1 MGLLSFLF
9 NNNKKPKPDL
19 DMLPDAVLVVAPN
32 GEITDY
38 NEKASKIFTSETIVN
53 SELLDLFDG
62 GYNMVCDLVKTGAS
76 AVVRSRMNEDEQF
89 FEISAASYGEK
100 GDIIVGVRD
109 VSGSQKILNKLI
121 FEHEYV
127 NKVTKEKNSFLSK
140 IAGELTSPLHSIN
153 GFSQALLEGLGGE
166 ISEKQEKYLKIIN
179 KNSAQLLDLISK
191 IIDYSKVESG
201 IFDYEFKN
209 FDFVDLIS
217 KIFNDYRTKAE
228 EKGLVLT
235 VDLNNLLK
243 RNCFNDEN
251 LVKTAITLILDN
263 AIASTQNG
271 GVKIEASSP
280 DLEFLEI
287 AGFPIAESAND
298 KSYLMI
304 KITDSGTGLVDNEKD
319 TIFNPYIDVEKAIA
333 RKSLARN
340 VAMGLVYNL
349 IRLAKG
355 KIWVETESLKGTSY
369 TFVVPSERL
378 EV

>member
-1 MGLLSFLF
+1 MSFLSFLF
-9 NNNKKPKPDL
+9 SNKKKKPDL
-19 DMLPDAVLVVAPN
+19 DTLPDAVLVVAPN
-32 GEITDY
+32 GEIIDY

-53 SELLDLFDG
+53 SDLLDLFDG
-62 GYNMVCDLVKTGAS
+62 GYNMVCDLVQTGAS
-76 AVVRSRMNEDEQF
+76 AIVRSRVNEDEQF
-89 FEISAASYGEK
+89 FEISAANFDENA
-100 GDIIVGVRD
+100 DIIIAVRD
-109 VSGSQKILNKLI
+109 VSSNQKMLNKLI

-127 NKVTKEKNSFLSK
+127 NKITKEKNSFLAK
-140 IAGELTSPLHSIN
+140 ISGELTSPLHSIN

-166 ISEKQEKYLKIIN
+166 VSEKQEKYLTIIN
-179 KNSAQLLDLISK
+179 KNSFRLFDLITK

-201 IFDYEFKN
+201 IYDYEFKN
-209 FDFVDLIS
+209 FDFVTLITN
-217 KIFNDYRTKAE
+217 IFNDYKPKAE
-228 EKGLVLT
+228 EKGLALT

-251 LVKTAITLILDN
+251 IIKTAITLLLDN

-271 GVKIEASSP
+271 SIKIEVSSP

-287 AGFPIAESAND
+287 AGFPLAHDAND
-298 KSYLMI
+298 KSYMMI
-304 KITDSGTGLVDNEKD
+304 KITDSGTGLIENEKD
-319 TIFNPYIDVEKAIA
+319 TIFNPYVDVEKAIA

-355 KIWVETESLKGTSY
+355 KIWVESESLKGTSF

-378 EV
+378 DV

>member
-9 NNNKKPKPDL
+9 NNKKPKPDL

-62 GYNMVCDLVKTGAS
+62 GYNMVCDLVKTGAG
-76 AVVRSRMNEDEQF
+76 AVVRSRINEDEQF
-89 FEISAASYGEK
+89 FEISAARFGEK

-109 VSGSQKILNKLI
+109 VSGNQKMLNKLI

-166 ISEKQEKYLKIIN
+166 ISEKQEKYLRIIN

-191 IIDYSKVESG
+191 IVDYSKVESG
-201 IFDYEFKN
+201 IYDYEFKN
-209 FDFVDLIS
+209 FDFVDLIT

-251 LVKTAITLILDN
+251 LIKTALSLLLDN

-271 GVKIEASSP
+271 AVKIEASSP
-280 DLEFLEI
+280 DLEFLFDDKNH
-287 AGFPIAESAND
+287 GFRHRACGKRE
-298 KSYLMI
+298 
-304 KITDSGTGLVDNEKD
+304 
-319 TIFNPYIDVEKAIA
+319 
-333 RKSLARN
+333 R
-340 VAMGLVYNL
+340 YN
-349 IRLAKG
+349 
-355 KIWVETESLKGTSY
+355 
-369 TFVVPSERL
+369 F
-378 EV
+378 

>member
-89 FEISAASYGEK
+89 FEISAARFGEK

-109 VSGSQKILNKLI
+109 VSGSQKMLNKLI

-251 LVKTAITLILDN
+251 LVKTAITLLLDN

>member
-9 NNNKKPKPDL
+9 NNKKPKPDL

-89 FEISAASYGEK
+89 FEISAARFGEK

-109 VSGSQKILNKLI
+109 VSGNQKMLNKLI

-166 ISEKQEKYLKIIN
+166 ISEKQEKYLRIIN

-191 IIDYSKVESG
+191 IVDYSKVESG
-201 IFDYEFKN
+201 IYDYEFKN
-209 FDFVDLIS
+209 FDFVDLIT

-251 LVKTAITLILDN
+251 LIKTALSLLLDN

>member
-9 NNNKKPKPDL
+9 NNKKPKPDL

-62 GYNMVCDLVKTGAS
+62 GYNMVCDLVKTGAG
-76 AVVRSRMNEDEQF
+76 AVVRSRINEDEQF
-89 FEISAASYGEK
+89 FEISAARFGEK

-109 VSGSQKILNKLI
+109 VSGNQKMLNKLI

-166 ISEKQEKYLKIIN
+166 ISEKQEKYLRIIN

-191 IIDYSKVESG
+191 IVDYSKVESG
-201 IFDYEFKN
+201 IYDYEFKN
-209 FDFVDLIS
+209 FDFVDLIT

-251 LVKTAITLILDN
+251 LIKTALSLLLDN

-271 GVKIEASSP
+271 AVKIEASSP

-304 KITDSGTGLVDNEKD
+304 KITDAGTGLVENEKD

-333 RKSLARN
+333 RKSLTRN

-349 IRLAKG
+349 VRLAKG

>member
-9 NNNKKPKPDL
+9 NNKKPKPDL

-62 GYNMVCDLVKTGAS
+62 GYNMVCDLVKTGAG
-76 AVVRSRMNEDEQF
+76 AVVRSRINEDEQF
-89 FEISAASYGEK
+89 FEISAARFGEK

-109 VSGSQKILNKLI
+109 VSGNQKMLNKLI

-166 ISEKQEKYLKIIN
+166 ISEKQEKYLRIIN

-191 IIDYSKVESG
+191 IVDYSKVESG
-201 IFDYEFKN
+201 IYDYEFKN
-209 FDFVDLIS
+209 FDFVDLIT

-251 LVKTAITLILDN
+251 LIKTALSLLLDN

-271 GVKIEASSP
+271 AVKIEASSP

-287 AGFPIAESAND
+287 AGFPIAESANY

-304 KITDSGTGLVDNEKD
+304 KITDSGTGLVENEKD

-333 RKSLARN
+333 RKSLTRN

-349 IRLAKG
+349 VRLAKG

>member
-9 NNNKKPKPDL
+9 NNKKPKPDL

-62 GYNMVCDLVKTGAS
+62 GYNMVCDLVKTGAG
-76 AVVRSRMNEDEQF
+76 AVVRSRINEDEQF
-89 FEISAASYGEK
+89 FEISAARFGEK

-109 VSGSQKILNKLI
+109 VSGNQKMLNKLI

-166 ISEKQEKYLKIIN
+166 ISEKQEKYLRIIN

-191 IIDYSKVESG
+191 IVDYSKVESG
-201 IFDYEFKN
+201 IYDYEFKN
-209 FDFVDLIS
+209 FDFVDLIT

-251 LVKTAITLILDN
+251 LIKTALSLLLDN

-271 GVKIEASSP
+271 AVKIEASSP

-304 KITDSGTGLVDNEKD
+304 KITDSGTGLVENEKD

-333 RKSLARN
+333 RKSLTRN

-349 IRLAKG
+349 VRLAKG
-355 KIWVETESLKGTSY
+355 KIWVENESLKGTSY

>member
-9 NNNKKPKPDL
+9 NNKKPKPDL

-53 SELLDLFDG
+53 LELLDLFDG
-62 GYNMVCDLVKTGAS
+62 GYNMVCDLVKTGAG
-76 AVVRSRMNEDEQF
+76 AVVRSRINEDEQF
-89 FEISAASYGEK
+89 FEISAARFGEK

-109 VSGSQKILNKLI
+109 VSGNQKMLNKLI

-166 ISEKQEKYLKIIN
+166 ISEKQEKYLRIIN

-191 IIDYSKVESG
+191 IVDYSKVESG
-201 IFDYEFKN
+201 IYDYEFKN
-209 FDFVDLIS
+209 FDFVDLIT

-251 LVKTAITLILDN
+251 LIKTALSLLLDN

-271 GVKIEASSP
+271 AVKIEASSP

-304 KITDSGTGLVDNEKD
+304 KITDSGTGLVENEKD

-333 RKSLARN
+333 RKSLTRN

>member
-9 NNNKKPKPDL
+9 NNKKPKPDL
-19 DMLPDAVLVVAPN
+19 DMLPDGVLVVAPN

-62 GYNMVCDLVKTGAS
+62 GYNMVCDLVKTGAG
-76 AVVRSRMNEDEQF
+76 AVVRSRINEDEQF
-89 FEISAASYGEK
+89 FEISAARFGEK

-109 VSGSQKILNKLI
+109 VSGNQKMLNKLI

-166 ISEKQEKYLKIIN
+166 ISEKQEKYLRIIN

-191 IIDYSKVESG
+191 IVDYSKVESG
-201 IFDYEFKN
+201 IYDYEFKN
-209 FDFVDLIS
+209 FDFVDLIT

-251 LVKTAITLILDN
+251 LIKTALSLLLDN

-271 GVKIEASSP
+271 AVKIEASSP

-287 AGFPIAESAND
+287 AGFPIAKSAND

-304 KITDSGTGLVDNEKD
+304 KITDSGTGLVENEKD

-333 RKSLARN
+333 RKSLTRN

-349 IRLAKG
+349 VRLAKG

>member
-9 NNNKKPKPDL
+9 NNKKPKPDL

-62 GYNMVCDLVKTGAS
+62 GYNMVCDLVKTGAG
-76 AVVRSRMNEDEQF
+76 AVVRSRINEDEQF
-89 FEISAASYGEK
+89 FEISAARFGEK

-109 VSGSQKILNKLI
+109 VSGNQKMLNKLI

-166 ISEKQEKYLKIIN
+166 ISEKQEKYLRIIN

-191 IIDYSKVESG
+191 IVDYSKVESG
-201 IFDYEFKN
+201 IYDYEFKN
-209 FDFVDLIS
+209 FDFVDLIT

-251 LVKTAITLILDN
+251 LIKTALSLLLDN

-304 KITDSGTGLVDNEKD
+304 KITDSGTGLVENEKD

-333 RKSLARN
+333 RKSLTRN

>member
-9 NNNKKPKPDL
+9 NNKKPKPDL

-62 GYNMVCDLVKTGAS
+62 GYNMVCDLVKTGAG
-76 AVVRSRMNEDEQF
+76 AVVRSRINEDEQF
-89 FEISAASYGEK
+89 FEISAARFGEK

-109 VSGSQKILNKLI
+109 VSGNQKMLNKLI

-127 NKVTKEKNSFLSK
+127 NKVTKEKDSFLSK
-140 IAGELTSPLHSIN
+140 IAGEWTSPLHSIN

-166 ISEKQEKYLKIIN
+166 ISEKQEKYLRIIN

-191 IIDYSKVESG
+191 IVDYSKVESG
-201 IFDYEFKN
+201 IYDYEFKN
-209 FDFVDLIS
+209 FDFVDLIT

-251 LVKTAITLILDN
+251 LIKTALSLLLDN

-271 GVKIEASSP
+271 AVKIEASSP

-304 KITDSGTGLVDNEKD
+304 KITDSGTGLVENEKD

-333 RKSLARN
+333 RKSLTRN

-349 IRLAKG
+349 VRLAKG

>member
-9 NNNKKPKPDL
+9 NNKKPKPDL

-62 GYNMVCDLVKTGAS
+62 GYNMVCDLVKTGAG
-76 AVVRSRMNEDEQF
+76 AVVRSRINEDEQF
-89 FEISAASYGEK
+89 FEISAARFGEK

-109 VSGSQKILNKLI
+109 VSGSQKMLNKLI

-166 ISEKQEKYLKIIN
+166 ISEKQEKYLRIIN

-191 IIDYSKVESG
+191 IVDYSKVESG
-201 IFDYEFKN
+201 IYDYEFKN
-209 FDFVDLIS
+209 FDFVDLIT

-251 LVKTAITLILDN
+251 LIKTALSLLLDN

-304 KITDSGTGLVDNEKD
+304 KITDSGTGLVENEKD

-333 RKSLARN
+333 RKSLTRN

>member
-9 NNNKKPKPDL
+9 NNKKPKPDL

-62 GYNMVCDLVKTGAS
+62 GYNMVCDLVKTGAG
-76 AVVRSRMNEDEQF
+76 AVVRSRINEDEQF
-89 FEISAASYGEK
+89 FEISAARFGEK

-109 VSGSQKILNKLI
+109 VSGNQKMLNKLI

-166 ISEKQEKYLKIIN
+166 ISEKQEKYLRIIN

-191 IIDYSKVESG
+191 IVDYSKVESG
-201 IFDYEFKN
+201 IYDYEFKN
-209 FDFVDLIS
+209 FDFVDLIT

-251 LVKTAITLILDN
+251 LIKTALSLLLDN

-271 GVKIEASSP
+271 AVKIEASSP

-304 KITDSGTGLVDNEKD
+304 KITDSGTGLVENEKD

-333 RKSLARN
+333 RKSLTRN

>member
-9 NNNKKPKPDL
+9 NNKKPKPDL
-19 DMLPDAVLVVAPN
+19 DMLPDGVLVVAPN

-62 GYNMVCDLVKTGAS
+62 GYNMVCDLVKTGAG
-76 AVVRSRMNEDEQF
+76 AVVRSRINEDEQF
-89 FEISAASYGEK
+89 FEISAARFGEK

-109 VSGSQKILNKLI
+109 VSGSQKMLNKLI

-251 LVKTAITLILDN
+251 LVKTAITLLLDN

>member
-9 NNNKKPKPDL
+9 NNKKPKPDL

-62 GYNMVCDLVKTGAS
+62 GYNMVCDLVKTGAG
-76 AVVRSRMNEDEQF
+76 AVVRSRINEDEQF
-89 FEISAASYGEK
+89 FEISAARFGEK

-109 VSGSQKILNKLI
+109 VSGSQKMLNKLI

-166 ISEKQEKYLKIIN
+166 ISEKQEKYLRIIN

-191 IIDYSKVESG
+191 IVDYSKVESG
-201 IFDYEFKN
+201 IYDYEFKN
-209 FDFVDLIS
+209 FDFVDLIT

-251 LVKTAITLILDN
+251 LIKTALSLLLDN

-304 KITDSGTGLVDNEKD
+304 KITDSGTGLVENEKD

-333 RKSLARN
+333 RKSLTRN

-349 IRLAKG
+349 VRLAKG

>member
-9 NNNKKPKPDL
+9 NNKKPKPDL
-19 DMLPDAVLVVAPN
+19 DMLPDGVLVVAPN

-62 GYNMVCDLVKTGAS
+62 GYNMVCDLVKTGAG
-76 AVVRSRMNEDEQF
+76 AVVRSRINEDEQF
-89 FEISAASYGEK
+89 FEISAARFGEK

-109 VSGSQKILNKLI
+109 VSGNQKMLNKLI

-166 ISEKQEKYLKIIN
+166 ISEKQEKYLRIIN

-191 IIDYSKVESG
+191 IVDYSKVESG
-201 IFDYEFKN
+201 IYDYEFKN
-209 FDFVDLIS
+209 FDFVDLIT

-251 LVKTAITLILDN
+251 LIKTALSLLLDN

-271 GVKIEASSP
+271 AVKIEASSP

-304 KITDSGTGLVDNEKD
+304 KITDSGTGLVENEKD

-333 RKSLARN
+333 RKSLTRN

>member
-9 NNNKKPKPDL
+9 NNKKPKPDL

-62 GYNMVCDLVKTGAS
+62 GYNMVCDLVKTGAG
-76 AVVRSRMNEDEQF
+76 AVVRSRINEDEQF
-89 FEISAASYGEK
+89 FEISAARFGEK

-109 VSGSQKILNKLI
+109 VSGNQKMLNKLI

-166 ISEKQEKYLKIIN
+166 ISEKQEKYLRIIN

-191 IIDYSKVESG
+191 IVDYSKVESG
-201 IFDYEFKN
+201 IYDYEFKN
-209 FDFVDLIS
+209 FDFVDLIT

-228 EKGLVLT
+228 KKGLVLT
-235 VDLNNLLK
+235 ADLNNLLK

-251 LVKTAITLILDN
+251 LIKTALSLLLDN

-304 KITDSGTGLVDNEKD
+304 KITDSGTGLVENEKD

-333 RKSLARN
+333 RKSLTRN

-349 IRLAKG
+349 VRLAKG

>member
-9 NNNKKPKPDL
+9 NNKKPKPDL

-53 SELLDLFDG
+53 LELLDLFDG
-62 GYNMVCDLVKTGAS
+62 GYNMVCDLVKTGAV
-76 AVVRSRMNEDEQF
+76 AVVRSRINEDEQF
-89 FEISAASYGEK
+89 FEISAARFGEK

-109 VSGSQKILNKLI
+109 VSGNQKMLNKLI

-166 ISEKQEKYLKIIN
+166 ISEKQEKYLRIIN

-191 IIDYSKVESG
+191 IVDYSKVESG
-201 IFDYEFKN
+201 IYDYEFKN
-209 FDFVDLIS
+209 FDFVDLIT

-251 LVKTAITLILDN
+251 LIKTALSLLLDN

-271 GVKIEASSP
+271 AVKIEASSP

-304 KITDSGTGLVDNEKD
+304 KITDSGTGLVENEKD

-333 RKSLARN
+333 RKSLTRN

>member
-9 NNNKKPKPDL
+9 NNKKPKPDL

-62 GYNMVCDLVKTGAS
+62 GYNMVCDLVKTGAG
-76 AVVRSRMNEDEQF
+76 AVVRSRINEDEQF
-89 FEISAASYGEK
+89 FEISAARFGEK

-109 VSGSQKILNKLI
+109 VSGNQKMLNKLI

-153 GFSQALLEGLGGE
+153 GFSQALLEGLVGE
-166 ISEKQEKYLKIIN
+166 ISEKQEKYLRIIN

-191 IIDYSKVESG
+191 IVDYSKVESG
-201 IFDYEFKN
+201 IYDYEFKN
-209 FDFVDLIS
+209 FDFVDLIT

-251 LVKTAITLILDN
+251 LIKTALSLLLDN

-271 GVKIEASSP
+271 AVKIEASSP

-304 KITDSGTGLVDNEKD
+304 KITDSGTGLVENEKD

-333 RKSLARN
+333 RKSLTRN

-349 IRLAKG
+349 VRLAKG

>member
-1 MGLLSFLF
+1 
-9 NNNKKPKPDL
+9 
-19 DMLPDAVLVVAPN
+19 MLPDAVLVVAPN

-62 GYNMVCDLVKTGAS
+62 GYNMVCDLVKTGAG
-76 AVVRSRMNEDEQF
+76 AVVRSRINEDEQF
-89 FEISAASYGEK
+89 FEISAARFGEK

-109 VSGSQKILNKLI
+109 VSGNQKMLNKLI

-166 ISEKQEKYLKIIN
+166 ISEKQEKYLRIIN

-191 IIDYSKVESG
+191 IVDYSKVESG
-201 IFDYEFKN
+201 IYDYEFKN
-209 FDFVDLIS
+209 FDFVDLIT

-251 LVKTAITLILDN
+251 LIKTALSLLLDN

-271 GVKIEASSP
+271 AVKIEASSP

-304 KITDSGTGLVDNEKD
+304 KITDSGTGLVENEKD

-333 RKSLARN
+333 RKSLTRN

-349 IRLAKG
+349 VRLAKG

>member
-9 NNNKKPKPDL
+9 NNKKPKPDL

-62 GYNMVCDLVKTGAS
+62 GYNMVCDLVKTGAG
-76 AVVRSRMNEDEQF
+76 AVVRSRINEDEQF
-89 FEISAASYGEK
+89 FEISAARFGEK

-109 VSGSQKILNKLI
+109 VSGNQKMLNKLI

-166 ISEKQEKYLKIIN
+166 ISEKQEKYLRIIN

-191 IIDYSKVESG
+191 IVDYSKVESG
-201 IFDYEFKN
+201 IYDYEFKN
-209 FDFVDLIS
+209 FDFVDLIT

-251 LVKTAITLILDN
+251 LIKTALSLLLDN

-304 KITDSGTGLVDNEKD
+304 KITDSGTGLVENEKD

-333 RKSLARN
+333 RKSLTRN

-349 IRLAKG
+349 VRLAKG

>member
-1 MGLLSFLF
+1 M
-9 NNNKKPKPDL
+9 
-19 DMLPDAVLVVAPN
+19 
-32 GEITDY
+32 
-38 NEKASKIFTSETIVN
+38 
-53 SELLDLFDG
+53 
-62 GYNMVCDLVKTGAS
+62 
-76 AVVRSRMNEDEQF
+76 
-89 FEISAASYGEK
+89 
-100 GDIIVGVRD
+100 
-109 VSGSQKILNKLI
+109 
-121 FEHEYV
+121 
-127 NKVTKEKNSFLSK
+127 
-140 IAGELTSPLHSIN
+140 TSPLHSIN

-166 ISEKQEKYLKIIN
+166 ISEKQEKYLRIIN

-191 IIDYSKVESG
+191 IVDYSKVESG
-201 IFDYEFKN
+201 IYDYEFKN
-209 FDFVDLIS
+209 FDFVDLIT

-251 LVKTAITLILDN
+251 LIKTALSLLLDN

-271 GVKIEASSP
+271 AVKIEASSP

-304 KITDSGTGLVDNEKD
+304 KITDSGTGLVENEKD

-333 RKSLARN
+333 RKSLTRN

-349 IRLAKG
+349 VRLAKG

>member
-9 NNNKKPKPDL
+9 NNKKPKPDL

-38 NEKASKIFTSETIVN
+38 NEEASKIFTSETIVN

-62 GYNMVCDLVKTGAS
+62 GYNMVCDLVKTGAG
-76 AVVRSRMNEDEQF
+76 AVVRSRINEDEQF
-89 FEISAASYGEK
+89 FEISAARFGEK

-109 VSGSQKILNKLI
+109 VSGNQKMLNKLI

-166 ISEKQEKYLKIIN
+166 ISEKQEKYLRIIN

-191 IIDYSKVESG
+191 IVDYSKVESG
-201 IFDYEFKN
+201 IYDYEFKN
-209 FDFVDLIS
+209 FDFVDLIT

-251 LVKTAITLILDN
+251 LIKTALSLLLDN

-271 GVKIEASSP
+271 AVKIEASSP

-304 KITDSGTGLVDNEKD
+304 KITDSGTGLVENEKD

-333 RKSLARN
+333 RKSLTRN

-349 IRLAKG
+349 VRLAKG

>member
-9 NNNKKPKPDL
+9 NNSKKPKPDL

-62 GYNMVCDLVKTGAS
+62 GYNMVCELVKTGSS
-76 AVVRSRMNEDEQF
+76 AVVRSRINEDEQF
-89 FEISAASYGEK
+89 FEISAARFGEK

-109 VSGSQKILNKLI
+109 VSGNQKMLNKLI

-140 IAGELTSPLHSIN
+140 ISGELTSPLHSIN

-179 KNSAQLLDLISK
+179 KNSAQLLDLITK
-191 IIDYSKVESG
+191 IVDYSKVESG
-201 IFDYEFKN
+201 IYDYEFKN
-209 FDFVDLIS
+209 FDFVDLIT

-243 RNCFNDEN
+243 RNCFNDES
-251 LVKTAITLILDN
+251 LIKTALSLLLDN

-333 RKSLARN
+333 RKSLTRN

>member
-9 NNNKKPKPDL
+9 NNKKPKPDL

-62 GYNMVCDLVKTGAS
+62 GYNMVCDLVKTGAG
-76 AVVRSRMNEDEQF
+76 AVVRSRINEDEQF
-89 FEISAASYGEK
+89 FEISAARFGEK

-109 VSGSQKILNKLI
+109 VSGNQKMLNKLI

-166 ISEKQEKYLKIIN
+166 ISEKQEKYLRIIN

-191 IIDYSKVESG
+191 IVDYSKVESG
-201 IFDYEFKN
+201 IYDYEFKN
-209 FDFVDLIS
+209 FDFVDLIT

-251 LVKTAITLILDN
+251 LIKTALSLLLDN

-271 GVKIEASSP
+271 AVKIEASSP

-287 AGFPIAESAND
+287 AGFPIAKSAND

-304 KITDSGTGLVDNEKD
+304 KITDSGTGLVENEKD

-333 RKSLARN
+333 RKSLTRN

-349 IRLAKG
+349 VRLAKG

>member
-9 NNNKKPKPDL
+9 NNKKPKPDL

-62 GYNMVCDLVKTGAS
+62 GYNMVCDLVKTGAG
-76 AVVRSRMNEDEQF
+76 AVVRSRINEDEQF
-89 FEISAASYGEK
+89 FEISAARFGEK

-109 VSGSQKILNKLI
+109 VSGNQKMLNKLI

-166 ISEKQEKYLKIIN
+166 ISEKQEKYLRIIN

-191 IIDYSKVESG
+191 IVDYSKVESG
-201 IFDYEFKN
+201 IYDYEFKN
-209 FDFVDLIS
+209 FDFVDLIT

-251 LVKTAITLILDN
+251 LIKTALSLLLDN

-271 GVKIEASSP
+271 AVKIEASSP

-304 KITDSGTGLVDNEKD
+304 KITDSGTGLVENEKD

-333 RKSLARN
+333 RKSLTRN

-349 IRLAKG
+349 VRLAKG

>member
-9 NNNKKPKPDL
+9 NNKKPKPDL

-62 GYNMVCDLVKTGAS
+62 GYNMVCDLVKTGAG
-76 AVVRSRMNEDEQF
+76 AVVRSRINEDEQF
-89 FEISAASYGEK
+89 FEISAARFGEK

-109 VSGSQKILNKLI
+109 VSGNQKMLNKLI

-166 ISEKQEKYLKIIN
+166 ISEKQEKYLRIIN

-191 IIDYSKVESG
+191 IVDYSKVESG
-201 IFDYEFKN
+201 IYDYEFKN
-209 FDFVDLIS
+209 FDFVDLIT

-243 RNCFNDEN
+243 RSCFNDEN
-251 LVKTAITLILDN
+251 LIKTALSLLLDN

-271 GVKIEASSP
+271 AVKIEASSP

-304 KITDSGTGLVDNEKD
+304 KITDSGTGLVENEKD

-333 RKSLARN
+333 RKSLTRN

-349 IRLAKG
+349 VRLAKG

>member
-9 NNNKKPKPDL
+9 NNKKPKPDL

-62 GYNMVCDLVKTGAS
+62 GYNMVCDLVKTGAG
-76 AVVRSRMNEDEQF
+76 AVVRSRINEDEQF
-89 FEISAASYGEK
+89 FEISAARFGEK

-109 VSGSQKILNKLI
+109 VSGNQKMLNKLI

-166 ISEKQEKYLKIIN
+166 ISEKQEKYLRIIN

-191 IIDYSKVESG
+191 IVDYSKVESG
-201 IFDYEFKN
+201 IYDYEFKN
-209 FDFVDLIS
+209 FDFVDLIT

-243 RNCFNDEN
+243 RSCFNDEN
-251 LVKTAITLILDN
+251 LIKTALSLLLDN

-271 GVKIEASSP
+271 AVKIEASSP

-304 KITDSGTGLVDNEKD
+304 KITDSGTGLVENEKD

-333 RKSLARN
+333 RKSLTRN

>member
-9 NNNKKPKPDL
+9 NNKKPKPDL

-62 GYNMVCDLVKTGAS
+62 GYNMVCDLVKTGAG
-76 AVVRSRMNEDEQF
+76 AVVRSRINEDEQF
-89 FEISAASYGEK
+89 FEISAARFGEK

-109 VSGSQKILNKLI
+109 VSGNQKMLNKLI

-127 NKVTKEKNSFLSK
+127 NKVTKEKDSFLSK

-166 ISEKQEKYLKIIN
+166 ISEKQEKYLRIIN

-191 IIDYSKVESG
+191 IVDYSKVESG
-201 IFDYEFKN
+201 IYDYEFKN
-209 FDFVDLIS
+209 FDFVDLIT

-251 LVKTAITLILDN
+251 LIKTALSLLLDN

-271 GVKIEASSP
+271 AVKIEASSP

-304 KITDSGTGLVDNEKD
+304 KITDSGTGLVENEKD

-333 RKSLARN
+333 RKSLTRN

-349 IRLAKG
+349 VRLAKG

>member
-9 NNNKKPKPDL
+9 NNKKPKPDL

-62 GYNMVCDLVKTGAS
+62 GYNMVCDLVKTGAG
-76 AVVRSRMNEDEQF
+76 AVVRSRINEDEQF
-89 FEISAASYGEK
+89 FEISAARFGEK

-109 VSGSQKILNKLI
+109 VSGNQKMLNKLI
-121 FEHEYV
+121 FELEYV

-166 ISEKQEKYLKIIN
+166 ISEKQEKYLRIIN

-191 IIDYSKVESG
+191 IVDYSKVESG
-201 IFDYEFKN
+201 IYDYEFKN
-209 FDFVDLIS
+209 FDFVDLIT

-251 LVKTAITLILDN
+251 LIKTALSLLLDN

-271 GVKIEASSP
+271 AVKIEASSP

-304 KITDSGTGLVDNEKD
+304 KITDSGTGLVENEKD

-333 RKSLARN
+333 RKSLTRN

-349 IRLAKG
+349 VRLAKG

>member
-9 NNNKKPKPDL
+9 NNKKPKPDF

-62 GYNMVCDLVKTGAS
+62 GYNMVCDLVKTGAG
-76 AVVRSRMNEDEQF
+76 AVVRSRINEDEQF
-89 FEISAASYGEK
+89 FEISAARFGEK

-109 VSGSQKILNKLI
+109 VSGNQKMLNKLI

-166 ISEKQEKYLKIIN
+166 ISEKQEKYLRIIN

-191 IIDYSKVESG
+191 IVDYSKVESG
-201 IFDYEFKN
+201 IYDYEFKN
-209 FDFVDLIS
+209 FDFVDLIT

-251 LVKTAITLILDN
+251 LIKTALSLLLDN

-271 GVKIEASSP
+271 AVKIEASSP

-304 KITDSGTGLVDNEKD
+304 KITDSGTGLVENEKD

-333 RKSLARN
+333 RKSLTRN

-349 IRLAKG
+349 VRLAKG
-355 KIWVETESLKGTSY
+355 KIWVETESLKGPSY